1 MVCMRKIIGTVLLA
15 SVLLMSPGSQA
26 EETKKP
32 TTVQEY
38 VSAFDPSSRWYE
50 YISGVIRGLHY
61 VMSLNGAVG
70 VHDVPKVC
78 YTENVSTGQMWKVF
92 LNWAKANPKHWK
104 KKGVTAVMVALE
116 ETWPC

>member
-1 MVCMRKIIGTVLLA
+1 MKKIISAVVLA
-15 SVLLMSPGSQA
+15 SGLLMSPGSQA
-26 EETKKP
+26 EEIKLP

-70 VHDVPKVC
+70 VNNVPKVC
-78 YTENVSTGQMWKVF
+78 STDNVSTGQMWQVF

-104 KKGVTAVMVALE
+104 IKGDTAVMVALE